1 MADSITSRLSEAN
14 VYASMGMAAEALAL
28 YEAIITELDDNVH
41 AEQLEGLQER
51 IDYLR
56 EQVAEEEKT
65 NELFEEIDLSDSED
79 LEKIK
84 DHGEIAAILGG
95 AQSFLEMGLFDEV
108 IFEYITLINYDYGL
122 EDIATRIFDDMS
134 GKLTITEILDF
145 IHSAAERIGVTRS
158 QEGRLLYFL
167 GLAAEAKG
175 TDSIILRDIYDR
187 AWRLNNNDTDVKKKL
202 AGSGTT
208 STTRYGYLVNEG
220 LITVEKIKEAM
231 EKAQRQGVSVE
242 KIMMDDFNVPKDA
255 IGKSL
260 SMFYNTKFVEFNAD
274 LDIPFTLLGAL
285 KRAFLLNES
294 WVPLGTDLDLNT
306 TVLIDEPRNLN
317 KVDNIKSLL
326 GTDKIHLQVA
336 IREDIQE
343 FIKHFYDN
351 MTPDMA
357 GAAAG
362 TAPGEDATQLD
373 YSSMPEFAMPD
384 EVDEQAG
391 GDDND
396 ENASHIVKLVDQF
409 IIMAFKRKAS
419 DIHVEPSIVT
429 RSTTVRFRLDGVLQ
443 DYIKVPN
450 SMARAIVARIKI
462 LAMLDIAERRLPQD
476 GKIRFKRKGVPLF
489 ELRVATIPTQGGFE
503 DAVLRILASGNSVDI
518 DDLGIRERNLRII
531 KESAAKPYGLILA
544 VGPTGSGKTT
554 TLHSILRYINTP
566 EVNIWTVEDPV
577 EITQKGLRQVE
588 VRPKIGLDFARVM
601 RAFLRADPDII
612 MVGEMRDEE
621 TAGIGIEASLTGH
634 LVLSTLHTNNAPE
647 TITRILDMGLNP
659 LNFADSLLAV
669 LGQRLAR
676 RTCKECKVEFHPT
689 RDEFDELVAY
699 YGEKYFPATGIA
711 YTDDLM
717 FYKSPGCDK
726 CYNSGYKGRVG
737 LHEVMAS
744 NVDIKNFIKTKGT
757 TEQIRESAISQGM
770 TTLQQDGV
778 LKVIDGLTD
787 IKDVRRVCL

>member
-28 YEAIITELDDNVH
+28 YEAIINELDDNTH
-41 AEQLEGLQER
+41 AGQLEGLQER

-122 EDIATRIFDDMS
+122 DEIATRVFDDMS
-134 GKLTITEILDF
+134 GKLTITEILDY

-158 QEGRLLYFL
+158 KEGRLLYFL

-187 AWRLNNNDTDVKKKL
+187 AWRLNNNDADVKKKL

-242 KIMMDDFNVPKDA
+242 KVMMDDFNVPKDA

-260 SMFYNTKFVEFNAD
+260 SMFYNTKFVDFNHEAEV
-274 LDIPFTLLGAL
+274 PFTLLGNL

-326 GTDKIHLQVA
+326 GTDKINLQVA

-357 GAAAG
+357 GAASA
-362 TAPGEDATQLD
+362 APEDASQID

-384 EVDEQAG
+384 EGEEQQG
-391 GDDND
+391 SEEND
-396 ENASHIVKLVDQF
+396 ENASHIVKLVDQM
-409 IIMAFKRKAS
+409 IIAAFKRKAS

-450 SMARAIVARIKI
+450 TMARALVARIKI

-503 DAVLRILASGNSVDI
+503 DAVMRILASGSSVDI
-518 DDLGIRERNLRII
+518 DDLGIYERNLNVI
-531 KESAAKPYGLILA
+531 KDAASKPYGLILA

-554 TLHSILRYINTP
+554 TLHSILRHINTP
-566 EVNIWTVEDPV
+566 GVKIWTVEDPV

-621 TAGIGIEASLTGH
+621 TASIGIEASLTGH

-676 RTCKECKVEFHPT
+676 RMCKDCKVTYHPT

-717 FYKSPGCDK
+717 FYKSEGCDK

-744 NVDIKNFIKTKGT
+744 NVTIKNFIKTKGT
-757 TEQIRESAISQGM
+757 TEQIRESAIEHGM

-778 LKVIDGLTD
+778 LKIIDGLTD
-787 IKDVRRVCL
+787 LRDVRRVCL

>member
-1 MADSITSRLSEAN
+1 
-14 VYASMGMAAEALAL
+14 
-28 YEAIITELDDNVH
+28 
-41 AEQLEGLQER
+41 
-51 IDYLR
+51 
-56 EQVAEEEKT
+56 
-65 NELFEEIDLSDSED
+65 
-79 LEKIK
+79 
-84 DHGEIAAILGG
+84 
-95 AQSFLEMGLFDEV
+95 
-108 IFEYITLINYDYGL
+108 
-122 EDIATRIFDDMS
+122 
-134 GKLTITEILDF
+134 
-145 IHSAAERIGVTRS
+145 
-158 QEGRLLYFL
+158 
-167 GLAAEAKG
+167 
-175 TDSIILRDIYDR
+175 
-187 AWRLNNNDTDVKKKL
+187 
-202 AGSGTT
+202 
-208 STTRYGYLVNEG
+208 
-220 LITVEKIKEAM
+220 
-231 EKAQRQGVSVE
+231 
-242 KIMMDDFNVPKDA
+242 
-255 IGKSL
+255 
-260 SMFYNTKFVEFNAD
+260 
-274 LDIPFTLLGAL
+274 
-285 KRAFLLNES
+285 
-294 WVPLGTDLDLNT
+294 
-306 TVLIDEPRNLN
+306 
-317 KVDNIKSLL
+317 
-326 GTDKIHLQVA
+326 
-336 IREDIQE
+336 
-343 FIKHFYDN
+343 

-676 RTCKECKVEFHPT
+676 RT
-689 RDEFDELVAY
+689 
-699 YGEKYFPATGIA
+699 
-711 YTDDLM
+711 
-717 FYKSPGCDK
+717 
-726 CYNSGYKGRVG
+726 
-737 LHEVMAS
+737 
-744 NVDIKNFIKTKGT
+744 
-757 TEQIRESAISQGM
+757 
-770 TTLQQDGV
+770 
-778 LKVIDGLTD
+778 
-787 IKDVRRVCL
+787 

>member
-1 MADSITSRLSEAN
+1 MADCITSRLSEAN

-28 YEAIITELDDNVH
+28 YEQIMTELDDSVH
-41 AEQLEGLQER
+41 AEQMEGLQER
-51 IDYLR
+51 ITYLK
-56 EQVAEEEKT
+56 EQLAEEEKT
-65 NELFEEIDLSDSED
+65 NELFEEIDLGDLED

-95 AQSFLEMGLFDEV
+95 AQSFLEMGLFEEV

-134 GKLTITEILDF
+134 GKLTITEILDY

-187 AWRLNNNDTDVKKKL
+187 SWRLNNNDADVKAKL
-202 AGSGTT
+202 AGSGAT

-231 EKAQRQGVSVE
+231 EKAQRQSVSVE
-242 KIMMDDFNVPKDA
+242 KVMMDDFNIAKDA

-274 LDIPFTLLGAL
+274 LDIPFTILASL

-294 WVPLGTDLDLNT
+294 WVPLGTDLDLNV

-326 GTDKIHLQVA
+326 GTDKINLQVA

-351 MTPDMA
+351 MSNDPSMA
-357 GAAAG
+357 GAEAG
-362 TAPGEDATQLD
+362 GGDATQLD

-384 EVDEQAG
+384 EGEETH

-518 DDLGIRERNLRII
+518 DDLGIRERNLNVI
-531 KESAAKPYGLILA
+531 KSSAKKPYGLILA

-554 TLHSILRYINTP
+554 TLHSILRHINTP
-566 EVNIWTVEDPV
+566 EVKIWTVEDPV

-621 TAGIGIEASLTGH
+621 TASIGIEASLTGH

-676 RTCKECKVEFHPT
+676 RMCKDCKTTYHPS
-689 RDEFDELVAY
+689 RDEFDEIVAY
-699 YGEKYFPATGIA
+699 YGEKYFPATGIE
-711 YTDDLM
+711 YNDDLL
-717 FYKSPGCDK
+717 FYKAPGCDK

-744 NVDIKNFIKTKGT
+744 NTDIKNFIKTKGT
-757 TEQIRESAISQGM
+757 TEQIRESAIAQGM

-778 LKVIDGLTD
+778 LKCIDGLTD
-787 IKDVRRVCL
+787 LKDVRRVCL

>member
-28 YEAIITELDDNVH
+28 YEAIITELDDNIH
-41 AEQLEGLQER
+41 AEQMEEMRER
-51 IDYLR
+51 IADLR
-56 EQVAEEEKT
+56 EQVSKEEKA
-65 NELFEEIDLSDSED
+65 NGFFEEIDLGDSED
-79 LEKIK
+79 MEKIK

-95 AQSFLEMGLFDEV
+95 AQSFLEMGLYDEV

-134 GKLTITEILDF
+134 GKLTITEILDY
-145 IHSAAERIGVTRS
+145 IHSASERIGATRS

-187 AWRLNNNDTDVKKKL
+187 AWRFNNNDADVKKKL

-231 EKAQRQGVSVE
+231 EKAQRQGASVE

-326 GTDKIHLQVA
+326 GTDKINLQVA

-351 MTPDMA
+351 MTSDMKGVA
-357 GAAAG
+357 SASQ
-362 TAPGEDATQLD
+362 EYSTQLD
-373 YSSMPEFAMPD
+373 YSSMPEFAMP
-384 EVDEQAG
+384 EEGEEHHA

-409 IIMAFKRKAS
+409 IVMAFKRKAS

-503 DAVLRILASGNSVDI
+503 DAVLRILASGSSVDI
-518 DDLGIRERNLRII
+518 DDLGIRERNLNVI
-531 KESAAKPYGLILA
+531 KAAATKPYGLILA

-554 TLHSILRYINTP
+554 TLHSILRHINTP
-566 EVNIWTVEDPV
+566 EVKIWTVEDPV

-588 VRPKIGLDFARVM
+588 VRPKIGLNFARVM

-621 TAGIGIEASLTGH
+621 TAAIGIEASLTGH

-676 RTCKECKVEFHPT
+676 RTCKECKIAYHPT
-689 RDEFDELVAY
+689 QDEFDELVIY
-699 YGEKYFPATGIA
+699 YGEKHFPATGIA

-717 FYKSPGCDK
+717 FYKSEGCSK

-744 NVDIKNFIKTKGT
+744 NNEIRNFIKHKGT
-757 TEQIRESAISQGM
+757 TEQIRESAVESGM

-778 LKVIDGLTD
+778 LKIMEGLTD
-787 IKDVRRVCL
+787 LKDVRRVCL

>member
-1 MADSITSRLSEAN
+1 MAEISSRLNEAN
-14 VYASMGMAAEALAL
+14 VYASMGMAAEALAI
-28 YEAIITELDDNVH
+28 YEEIMQNLNVSG
-41 AEQLEGLQER
+41 ADAAQADGIQER
-51 IDYLR
+51 IKFLK
-56 EQVAEEEKT
+56 EQLKADKKEDSEP
-65 NELFEEIDLSDSED
+65 FIAIDLGDNGD

-95 AQSFLEMGLFDEV
+95 AQSFYEMGLYDEV

-122 EDIATRIFDDMS
+122 EDIATRVFNEMD
-134 GKLTITEILDF
+134 GKLTITEILDY
-145 IHSAAERIGVTRS
+145 IHSAAERIGVTRPK
-158 QEGRLLYFL
+158 EARLLYFL

-187 AWRLNNNDTDVKKKL
+187 SWRLNNNDADVKKKL
-202 AGSGTT
+202 AGSGGTT
-208 STTRYGYLVNEG
+208 TTRYGYLVNEG
-220 LITVEKIKEAM
+220 LITVDKIKDAM
-231 EKAQRQGVSVE
+231 ERAQRQNVSVE
-242 KIMMDDFNVPKDA
+242 KIMMDDFHVEKDA

-260 SMFYNTKFVEFNAD
+260 SMFYNTKFVVFNHDAE
-274 LDIPFTLLGAL
+274 IPFILLTNL
-285 KRAFLLNES
+285 KKAFLLNES
-294 WVPLGTDLDLNT
+294 WVPLSKNLDDGID
-306 TVLIDEPRNLN
+306 VLIDEPRNLN
-317 KVDNIKSLL
+317 KVDNIKTLL
-326 GTDKIHLQVA
+326 GTDNINLQVA
-336 IREDIQE
+336 VREDIQE
-343 FIKHFYDN
+343 YVKYFFDN
-351 MTPDMA
+351 MSADSA
-357 GAAAG
+357 AAAAAG
-362 TAPGEDATQLD
+362 GDAADID
-373 YSSMPEFAMPD
+373 YASMPEFAMNE
-384 EVDEQAG
+384 EVEDG
-391 GDDND
+391 GGETD

-409 IIMAFKRKAS
+409 IITAFKRKAS

-450 SMARAIVARIKI
+450 SMARALVARIKI

-503 DAVLRILASGNSVDI
+503 DAVLRILASGSSVDI
-518 DDLGIRERNLRII
+518 DDLGIRERNLNII
-531 KESAAKPYGLILA
+531 KDAAAKPYGLILA

-566 EVNIWTVEDPV
+566 GVKIWTVEDPV

-588 VRPKIGLDFARVM
+588 VRPKIGLNFARVM

-621 TAGIGIEASLTGH
+621 TAAIGIEASLTGH

-676 RTCKECKVEFHPT
+676 RMCGECKATYHPSL
-689 RDEFDELVAY
+689 DEFEELVAY
-699 YGEKYFPATGIA
+699 YGEKYFATTGIE
-711 YTDDLM
+711 YNDDLM
-717 FYKSPGCDK
+717 FYKAGGCNT
-726 CYNSGYKGRVG
+726 CFNSGYKGRVG

-744 NVDIKNFIKTKGT
+744 NPEIKQFIKTKGT
-757 TEQIRESAISQGM
+757 TDQIRESAISQGM

-778 LKVIDGLTD
+778 LKCFDGLTD
-787 IKDVRRVCL
+787 LKDVRRVCL

>member
-1 MADSITSRLSEAN
+1 MADSNISRLREAD
-14 VYASMGMAAEALAL
+14 VYASMGMTAAALSL
-28 YEAIITELDDNVH
+28 YEAVLNDGGDNVQGEELAVMQARINALRQQLA
-41 AEQLEGLQER
+41 AEKK
-51 IDYLR
+51 
-56 EQVAEEEKT
+56 V
-65 NELFEEIDLSDSED
+65 NELFEEIHLGDHED

-95 AQSFLEMGLFDEV
+95 AQSFLEMGLYDEV
-108 IFEYITLINYDYGL
+108 IFEYITLMNYDYGL
-122 EDIATRIFDDMS
+122 EDIATRIFDGMS
-134 GKLTITEILDF
+134 DKLTITEILDF
-145 IHSAAERIGVTRS
+145 IHLAAERIGVTRS

-167 GLAAEAKG
+167 GLAAETKG

-187 AWRLNNNDTDVKKKL
+187 AWRLNPNDDDVKKKL
-202 AGSGTT
+202 AGSGAT
-208 STTRYGYLVNEG
+208 STTRYGYLVNES
-220 LITVEKIKEAM
+220 LITVDKIKEAM
-231 EKAQRQGVSVE
+231 GKAQRHGVSVE
-242 KIMMDDFNVPKDA
+242 RIMIDDFHIPKDA

-260 SMFYNTKFVEFNAD
+260 SMFYNTKFVEFNHE
-274 LDIPFTLLGAL
+274 LEIPFTLLANL
-285 KRAFLLNES
+285 KRAFLMNEF
-294 WVPLGTDLDLNT
+294 WVPLGSDLDLNLN
-306 TVLIDEPRNLN
+306 VLIDEPRNLN

-326 GTDKIHLQVA
+326 GTDKINLQVA
-336 IREDIQE
+336 VREDIQE

-351 MTPDMA
+351 MTPDML
-357 GAAAG
+357 GSAAASHV
-362 TAPGEDATQLD
+362 DATQLD

-384 EVDEQAG
+384 DSEEHQ

-450 SMARAIVARIKI
+450 TMARAIVARIKI

-503 DAVLRILASGNSVDI
+503 DAVMRILASGSSVDI
-518 DDLGIRERNLRII
+518 EDLGIRERNLDII
-531 KESAAKPYGLILA
+531 KMAATKPYGLILA

-566 EVNIWTVEDPV
+566 EVKIWTVEDPV

-621 TAGIGIEASLTGH
+621 TAAIGIEASLTGH

-676 RTCKECKVEFHPT
+676 RTCKACKAAYHPSQ
-689 RDEFDELVAY
+689 DEFDELVSY
-699 YGEKYFPATGIA
+699 YGEKYFPATGISYA
-711 YTDDLM
+711 DDLM
-717 FYKSPGCDK
+717 FYKSEGCDK
-726 CYNSGYKGRVG
+726 CFHSGYKGRVG
-737 LHEVMAS
+737 LHEVMA
-744 NVDIKNFIKTKGT
+744 NNADIRNFIKHKGT
-757 TEQIRESAISQGM
+757 TEQIRGSAIDCGM

-778 LKVIDGLTD
+778 LKVIEGLTD
-787 IKDVRRVCL
+787 LKDVRRVCL